1 MAARL
6 REQASGIDSKL
17 LGSADVAG
25 RLGQGRC
32 VDDDSPPKKNHGIVE
47 PGQPLRRPGR
57 HS

>member
-32 VDDDSPPKKNHGIVE
+32 VDDDSPPMKNRGIIE
-47 PGQPLRRPGR
+47 PRQPLRRLGR
-57 HS
+57 LA